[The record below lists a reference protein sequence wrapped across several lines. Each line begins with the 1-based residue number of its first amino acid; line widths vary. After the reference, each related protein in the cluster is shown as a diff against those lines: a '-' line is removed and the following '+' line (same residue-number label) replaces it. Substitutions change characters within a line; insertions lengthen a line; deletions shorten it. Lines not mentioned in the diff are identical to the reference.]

1 MRSISSSPAG
11 NSSPRRSLTVCQNA
25 GESRSE
31 APQLLASSL
40 SSLDA
45 VGEGIQVGE
54 RAQHRAR
61 RLTKSLGE
69 RGIPNGVNTNT
80 RYGYAVIKLDR
91 EIER

>member
-31 APQLLASSL
+31 APLLLASSL

-45 VGEGIQVGE
+45 IGEGIQVGE
-54 RAQHRAR
+54 RAQHRAP
-61 RLTKSLGE
+61 LPDQIP
-69 RGIPNGVNTNT
+69 RGKAIPNGVNTNT
-80 RYGYAVIKLDR
+80 RYGYAVIKLHR